1 MSKKTIIMTEGNI
14 RNVLISFTSLFVNSN
29 VVFMPAAYAIS
40 GIVAMMRYRYYIK
53 IKSDSKAEESIGTI

>member
-1 MSKKTIIMTEGNI
+1 
-14 RNVLISFTSLFVNSN
+14 
-29 VVFMPAAYAIS
+29 MPAAYAIS